1 MKEMNLRRLLN
12 SCCVQIPE
20 DVKEALFDYL
30 IEIDVDLNE
39 LNVDDLW
46 VNGIQFISHHDIDN
60 EKKYIILL
68 INDEGIYVL
77 L

>member
-1 MKEMNLRRLLN
+1 MKEMNLERLLN
-12 SCCVQIPE
+12 ACCVKIPE

-30 IEIDVDLNE
+30 IETDVDLNE
-39 LNVDDLW
+39 LNVDNLW
-46 VNGIQFISHHDIDN
+46 VNGIQWISHNDIDH
-60 EKKYIILL
+60 EQKYIILF